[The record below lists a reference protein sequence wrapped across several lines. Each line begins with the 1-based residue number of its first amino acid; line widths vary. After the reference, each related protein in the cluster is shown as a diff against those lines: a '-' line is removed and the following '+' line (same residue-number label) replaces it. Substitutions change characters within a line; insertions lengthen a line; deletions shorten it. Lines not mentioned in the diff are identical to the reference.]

1 MVETK
6 VGLRG
11 LVFEQF
17 EGLICY
23 VEIHYDPFIPLTSGS
38 KRSLLLR
45 MMLTLSPTNPKP
57 EEEVMADKQYK
68 QLGCLDVQPSGGCG
82 FQVRAETEAELMQLV
97 ATHAKQCHKLDS
109 IPPEMAAQV
118 KAAIKTVPV
127 TV

>member
-1 MVETK
+1 
-6 VGLRG
+6 
-11 LVFEQF
+11 
-17 EGLICY
+17 
-23 VEIHYDPFIPLTSGS
+23 
-38 KRSLLLR
+38 
-45 MMLTLSPTNPKP
+45 
-57 EEEVMADKQYK
+57 MADKQYK

-109 IPPEMAAQV
+109 IPPEMAAKV